1 LIKIIVKNS
10 AKKENQTT
18 FVPKYPTMDKK
29 KKSTLNINKGVEQAP
44 SVNQDSI
51 NRFKKIKRKKYTLD
65 EYIDGILNGDMVVLS
80 KAITLAES
88 NLQTDIELSQQI
100 IEKCLPQTGKS
111 MRIGIT
117 GVPGVGKSTF
127 IESMGM
133 QLTQKG
139 HKLAVLAIDPSSG
152 RSGGSILGDKTR
164 MEELSSN
171 PNAFIR
177 PSASGGSLGG
187 VANKTRETMLLCEA
201 AGFDIIFIE
210 TVGVGQSE
218 VAVHSM
224 VDFFLLLMLAG
235 AGDELQGIKRGIME
249 MADAVVINKADG
261 NNKDKALRAK
271 AEYNSAL
278 HLFPMPES
286 NYAVKVQTCSAFH
299 NLGLDEIWQ
308 NIEGYFKLTL
318 KSGFL
323 NYRRRQQAQNWMHQ
337 IIKSSLIDSFYNNET
352 LMDNLSELEKKVLAG
367 EKNPYYAANV
377 LLNKFFGK

>member
-1 LIKIIVKNS
+1 MPSSYRKIN
-10 AKKENQTT
+10 ENRYNWRSGSRE
-18 FVPKYPTMDKK
+18 KY
-29 KKSTLNINKGVEQAP
+29 IY
-44 SVNQDSI
+44 
-51 NRFKKIKRKKYTLD
+51 RKYGNAT
-65 EYIDGILNGDMVVLS
+65 YS
-80 KAITLAES
+80 
-88 NLQTDIELSQQI
+88 
-100 IEKCLPQTGKS
+100 
-111 MRIGIT
+111 
-117 GVPGVGKSTF
+117 
-127 IESMGM
+127 
-133 QLTQKG
+133 KG

-164 MEELSSN
+164 MEELSGN

-261 NNKDKALRAK
+261 SNKDKALRAK

-308 NIEGYFKLTL
+308 NIEGYFKQTS

-323 NYRRRQQAQNWMHQ
+323 NFRRRQQAKNWMHQ
-337 IIKSSLIDSFYNNET
+337 IIKSSLIDSFYKNET
-352 LMDNLSELEKKVLAG
+352 LMDNLSELEQKVLAG
-367 EKNPYYAANV
+367 EKNPYYAASV
-377 LLNKFFGK
+377 LLNRFFKKEIFKYQGILNGKIISNFGKRLMRVCSSVV